1 MASYSSILAWGIPWM
16 GYSPWSCKES
26 DTTEQLTRQRNELIL
41 LEVTYV
47 NDGVRIKYRLDTGKP
62 VILAYMQQLL
72 QKYLRPTDN
81 PHFKMFE

>member
-1 MASYSSILAWGIPWM
+1 MPGIPWT

-26 DTTEQLTRQRNELIL
+26 DTTEQLTRQRDEIIL
-41 LEVTYV
+41 LEVTYA
-47 NDGVRIKYRLDTGKP
+47 NDGIKHRSDTGKP

-72 QKYLRPTDN
+72 QKYLRPTNN